1 MLNLYRKSRVKH
13 MGTVTVKFLG
23 EEYQISEAVRE
34 LLEYDQLLTPIYGKI
49 VQCLRK
55 DIQATTRTMTF
66 DESVVDTTDSLRKK
80 YQGMMMDCA
89 NTLVSKCFSL
99 GVYDITPEELVADL
113 PSIRDINKLT
123 ETTCETMLAEGRKY
137 VNNANTAK
145 SAAYDRAASNI
156 TGSGVT
162 IFTSSLSTLLL
173 YSTVES
179 QTLMSQ
185 AKKADKEYQAAV
197 NQISKNMTN
206 NLDSMVVRIML
217 QQYFPAVMGILLDF
231 SHRIMVK
238 FLSVLTERGK
248 FDFQSIS
255 QYDKEKAERM
265 LENIHQVPDK
275 AGFLKQ
281 TFTVCPFCPA
291 LYNECL
297 NQGLLDF
304 DTLKT
309 AEYFGFAPALIDKMK
324 ESINNGKQ
332 DANKIKPMIAVLAAY
347 EGTSTTEVGHE
358 VFADLIIQIKS
369 AYSAMKN
376 AITDNKSLDTLVREN
391 INADMNKVINTSQS
405 TVAFRLER
413 KLTGV
418 LAEGTYCNFVEMGL
432 LTPEMIRM
440 DKSTATDLSTI
451 NKELLDSVCASVM
464 EYIEEAKRRLS
475 LYEESRD
482 ELRAGLRQKYA
493 ELEQI
498 KQKRDHL
505 GIFAFSK
512 KKEMAL
518 LVEQKEKEISD
529 YKQNHESNKLLTDFE
544 QMYR

>member
-1 MLNLYRKSRVKH
+1 

-23 EEYQISEAVRE
+23 EEYQISEAVRDF
-34 LLEYDQLLTPIYGKI
+34 LEYDQMLTPIYGKI
-49 VQCLRK
+49 VQCLSN
-55 DIQATTRTMTF
+55 DIQATSRTMTF
-66 DESVVDTTDSLRKK
+66 DESVVNTIDSLRQK
-80 YQGMMMDCA
+80 YQGMMMECA
-89 NTLVSKCFSL
+89 DTLVRKCFSL

-123 ETTCETMLAEGRKY
+123 ETICEAILAEGRKY
-137 VNNANTAK
+137 VNNANAAK

-217 QQYFPAVMGILLDF
+217 QQYFPAAMDILLDF

-275 AGFLKQ
+275 ASFLKQ
-281 TFTVCPFCPA
+281 TFSVCPFSPA
-291 LYNECL
+291 LYDECL

-304 DTLKT
+304 GTLKT
-309 AEYFGFAPALIDKMK
+309 AEYFGLAPALIDRMK
-324 ESINNGKQ
+324 EFINQKKQ
-332 DANKIKPMIAVLAAY
+332 DADKINPIIAVLATY
-347 EGTSTTEVGHE
+347 EGTSVAGVGQE
-358 VFADLIIQIKS
+358 VFKDSIVQIKET
-369 AYSAMKN
+369 YFTMKS
-376 AITDNKSLDTLVREN
+376 AITDNKLLDTLVREN
-391 INADMNKVINTSQS
+391 INTDMNKVINATQG
-405 TVAFRLER
+405 TVTFRLER
-413 KLTGV
+413 KLTSV
-418 LAEGTYCNFVEMGL
+418 LTEETYCKFVEMGL
-432 LTPEMIRM
+432 LTPEIIRM
-440 DKSTATDLSTI
+440 DASTATDLNTI
-451 NKELLDSVCASVM
+451 NNELLDSICASVM
-464 EYIEEAKRRLS
+464 DYIGEAKRRLS
-475 LYEESRD
+475 LYEKSR
-482 ELRAGLRQKYA
+482 EKLRAGLRQKYA

-498 KQKRDHL
+498 KQERDHL

-512 KKEMAL
+512 KKKMDF